1 MKISK
6 IFKKKKNPDDRSS
19 LGSQVGSLTG
29 SSELGQKESSEISM
43 TGSAGAG
50 APPMAEGSGSPPRT
64 AKRPVSAKSEEFYT
78 SSGRSNGAEISS
90 PRSQDDSQ
98 NSETDDQ
105 FTDMITPL
113 ASTNKR
119 KIKGVSES
127 FKGLS
132 VSHRF
137 NVPQIEKSSLAVQ
150 ELSKCYDAIP
160 EMEQTKLPRGGISID
175 TKAAGRVQFGIPP
188 ETIKDSMR
196 LGIPVPQ
203 IYIVPAERFCRE
215 LGPALGVNLAE
226 FEFPAYF
233 NFFVYKKRCTLVV
246 DSQDAQDKI
255 CSVFSETL
263 LGPAQFRE
271 GDPIA
276 YEEEDFAA
284 DFPREAI
291 PNFQKELQHFRIMP
305 DGKELTVE
313 TLLDFCHFTMPANG
327 TSHTRLAVPPKIG
340 ESSEDGTNPF
350 KEGRWFGDVATV
362 WPQGATEEEKA
373 NRSVPRVE
381 IFKMASGLEYI
392 IHDIDEN
399 NHIIGRARFNGH
411 IKVSEMM
418 SVEGFSGSSTHGDTH
433 TIADAKKVVKKDAN
447 NADDDSF
454 SSSEFYE
461 SPTVPLGPPS
471 FHPPSFGV
479 TTLGNSHGFDKSGSV
494 SGYVLWVNGRGI
506 MIDPP
511 PYSSATLE
519 REGIRPRTIVGIIL
533 THCHADHDA
542 GAFQKVLTGSPVVV
556 ITTPTIYKSFIRKYA
571 ALASVSP
578 ALLRHCHRYK
588 PAIIGEALRFQGANF
603 RFQYSLHSIPC
614 VGFRVDWRGRSIVF
628 TGDHMNKPEGLDQL
642 QADGVLTKARADDL
656 RNLPLQ
662 ETDLLLHEAGAPPIH
677 TPLEVLLKLPQRVKK
692 RLYVV
697 HTSNIPE
704 EYDLRVAPTGTAGT
718 LRLDKVPGMGNTH
731 QLIGGQKQKAIRSS
745 HIADDELLQS
755 SPWSSANDE
764 YEIDEDLATK
774 ETEAQNMQYAMTT
787 SFTGASKKQIRHSIT
802 DMGHPT
808 VPLVGMRPASS
819 TDAWFILNLLSA
831 VPFMSR

>member
-1 MKISK
+1 MQI
-6 IFKKKKNPDDRSS
+6 
-19 LGSQVGSLTG
+19 LL
-29 SSELGQKESSEISM
+29 
-43 TGSAGAG
+43 
-50 APPMAEGSGSPPRT
+50 
-64 AKRPVSAKSEEFYT
+64 
-78 SSGRSNGAEISS
+78 
-90 PRSQDDSQ
+90 
-98 NSETDDQ
+98 Q
-105 FTDMITPL
+105 F
-113 ASTNKR
+113 
-119 KIKGVSES
+119 
-127 FKGLS
+127 
-132 VSHRF
+132 
-137 NVPQIEKSSLAVQ
+137 
-150 ELSKCYDAIP
+150 
-160 EMEQTKLPRGGISID
+160 
-175 TKAAGRVQFGIPP
+175 
-188 ETIKDSMR
+188 
-196 LGIPVPQ
+196 
-203 IYIVPAERFCRE
+203 
-215 LGPALGVNLAE
+215 
-226 FEFPAYF
+226 
-233 NFFVYKKRCTLVV
+233 
-246 DSQDAQDKI
+246 
-255 CSVFSETL
+255 
-263 LGPAQFRE
+263 
-271 GDPIA
+271 
-276 YEEEDFAA
+276 FA
-284 DFPREAI
+284 
-291 PNFQKELQHFRIMP
+291 
-305 DGKELTVE
+305 
-313 TLLDFCHFTMPANG
+313 
-327 TSHTRLAVPPKIG
+327 
-340 ESSEDGTNPF
+340 
-350 KEGRWFGDVATV
+350 GDVATV
-362 WPQGATEEEKA
+362 WPSEATEEEKK

-392 IHDIDEN
+392 IHDIDEH

-418 SVEGFSGSSTHGDTH
+418 SVEGFGGFSIHDDPQ
-433 TIADAKKVVKKDAN
+433 TIENAKKVVKKVGDYN
-447 NADDDSF
+447 EDDDSF
-454 SSSEFYE
+454 SSSDLFE
-461 SPTVPLGPPS
+461 SPVVALGPPS

-628 TGDHMNKPEGLDQL
+628 TGDHMNKPDALDKL

-677 TPLEVLLKLPQRVKK
+677 TPLEVLLKLPERVRK

-704 EYDLRVAPTGTAGT
+704 EYDLKIAPTGTAGT
-718 LRLDKVPGMGNTH
+718 LRLDTVPGVANTY
-731 QLIGGQKQKAIRSS
+731 KQRAVRSS
-745 HIADDELLQS
+745 HIADDELIQS
-755 SPWSSANDE
+755 SPWGSTSDE
-764 YEIDEDLATK
+764 YEIDAESAASK
-774 ETEAQNMQYAMTT
+774 EEMDVQSMQYAMTT
-787 SFTGASKKQIRHSIT
+787 SFTGTNKKQIRHSIT